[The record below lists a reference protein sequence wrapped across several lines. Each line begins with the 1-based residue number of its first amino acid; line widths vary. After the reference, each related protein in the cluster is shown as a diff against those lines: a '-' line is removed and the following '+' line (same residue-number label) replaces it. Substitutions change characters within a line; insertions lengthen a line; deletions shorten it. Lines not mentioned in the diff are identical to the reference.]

1 MPHQSLYQTIF
12 NHGTSGND
20 VVNELE
26 QVTKEFPYFSLAHFF
41 LLKNMEA
48 GHENAEKVAAK
59 TALHFNNPY
68 LLRQQ
73 LAKEIK
79 PVFESEEF
87 VEAIETATI
96 VEQSPVIV
104 EEPEQHAQ
112 EPAIILPGNT
122 EEEIQEEIKTEPVA
136 ESAVENIQPV
146 ENVTVEASTAVIAQP
161 IKVETEKTELLFE
174 PLYTTDYFASQGIK
188 LSEEVQP
195 TDKLGKQLKSF
206 TDWLKTMKKVHE
218 SKLPQGSE
226 QLDASVNKLAE
237 KSNKDEEVIT
247 EAMAEAYIIQGKP
260 EKAKD
265 VYLKLSL
272 LNPSKNAYFAAKID
286 EIAW

>member
-48 GHENAEKVAAK
+48 GHADAEKVAAK

-79 PVFESEEF
+79 PVFEAEKF
-87 VEAIETATI
+87 VEPIETATI
-96 VEQSPVIV
+96 VEENVVIA
-104 EEPEQHAQ
+104 EDPEQ
-112 EPAIILPGNT
+112 EPLSILPDNA

-136 ESAVENIQPV
+136 ESTVEKIQPV

>member
-20 VVNELE
+20 AVNELE

-73 LAKEIK
+73 LTKEIK
-79 PVFESEEF
+79 PVFEAEEF
-87 VEAIETATI
+87 VEPIETATI
-96 VEQSPVIV
+96 VEESPVIA

-112 EPAIILPGNT
+112 ETAILPGNA

-136 ESAVENIQPV
+136 ESTVENIQPV
-146 ENVTVEASTAVIAQP
+146 ENVTVEASAAVITQP